1 MAKKSFKPDYNACIG
16 NNKHE
21 NFGSIYESMVKSE
34 QFKALSNPARMLYV
48 LCRIQHKSSAG
59 KACLHNHSEEFGVKY
74 PDSCF
79 VFPAKQQLE
88 YGLQRTNSQRYFKEL
103 IEKGFIE
110 NSLVF
115 RKRVDRCPGGV
126 CGVGPPWGSLRCSN
140 KEK

>member
-34 QFKALSNPARMLYV
+34 QFKALSSPARMLYV
-48 LCRIQHKSSAG
+48 LCRIQHKSGAG

-79 VFPAKQQLE
+79 VFPAKRRIRIRITTNKFTKI
-88 YGLQRTNSQRYFKEL
+88 LQRTNRERIY
-103 IEKGFIE
+103 
-110 NSLVF
+110 
-115 RKRVDRCPGGV
+115 RKI
-126 CGVGPPWGSLRCSN
+126 
-140 KEK
+140 

>member
-88 YGLQRTNSQRYFKEL
+88 YGF
-103 IEKGFIE
+103 IEKYE
-110 NSLVF
+110 SNEH
-115 RKRVDRCPGGV
+115 RKKVNVYRFV
-126 CGVGPPWGSLRCSN
+126 SN
-140 KEK
+140 WKN

>member
-34 QFKALSNPARMLYV
+34 QFKALSSPARMLYV

-110 NSLVF
+110 NMN
-115 RKRVDRCPGGV
+115 RI
-126 CGVGPPWGSLRCSN
+126 N
-140 KEK
+140 IEKK

>member
-34 QFKALSNPARMLYV
+34 QFKALSSPARMLYV

-74 PDSCF
+74 PD
-79 VFPAKQQLE
+79 
-88 YGLQRTNSQRYFKEL
+88 
-103 IEKGFIE
+103 
-110 NSLVF
+110 
-115 RKRVDRCPGGV
+115 
-126 CGVGPPWGSLRCSN
+126 
-140 KEK
+140 

>member
-1 MAKKSFKPDYNACIG
+1 MARKSFKPDYNACIG

-48 LCRIQHKSSAG
+48 LSRIQHKSSTG
-59 KACLHNHSEEFGVKY
+59 KACLHNHGEEFGVKY
-74 PDSCF
+74 PDACF

-88 YGLQRTNSQRYFKEL
+88 YGLQRTNTHRYFNEL

-110 NSLVF
+110 
-115 RKRVDRCPGGV
+115 KYE
-126 CGVGPPWGSLRCSN
+126 SN
-140 KEK
+140 KDRKKINVYRFSSKWKDSS

>member
-34 QFKALSNPARMLYV
+34 QFKALSSPARMLYV
-48 LCRIQHKSSAG
+48 LCRIQHKKQRRKSF
-59 KACLHNHSEEFGVKY
+59 ACIITVKNFGVKY

-110 NSLVF
+110 NMN
-115 RKRVDRCPGGV
+115 RI
-126 CGVGPPWGSLRCSN
+126 N
-140 KEK
+140 IEKINVYRFSSKWKDSS